1 STPPWSSTPRLHSPP
16 SPELAYVVLGGR
28 TPIRGHPPLARSHI
42 RRQAAPQG
50 ARDPP
55 LPHRATPAAATP
67 PRPNPSLIGQLE
79 GKETGQWDM
88 LGATFF
94 FKIKEMFPASATAHS
109 HVFTVFSSKAD
120 HK

>member
-1 STPPWSSTPRLHSPP
+1 HRDVPVRVRRLRSPFPLAFHHSVVSTPRLHSPP
-16 SPELAYVVLGGR
+16 SPELAYVVLGSR
-28 TPIRGHPPLARSHI
+28 TPIGGHPPLARSHI

-67 PRPNPSLIGQLE
+67 PRPNPSLIGQLK

-88 LGATFF
+88 LR
-94 FKIKEMFPASATAHS
+94 SY
-109 HVFTVFSSKAD
+109 
-120 HK
+120 